1 MSTSEVNKKS
11 SQAGYLFRE
20 AEVAIA
26 SETVDKSMG
35 FVSYGV
41 KNLYP
46 QWLYKLVYESPIHGG
61 IIGQKVQFII
71 GDGVEVVGSLAA
83 KNDEIIDNGNSTYN
97 LNETISEAALDLEV
111 LAYYYLLF
119 KKGTDGIWRVN
130 PLSGEL
136 IRPNESM
143 TVFHYSENWESKPSE
158 KTKHRTYK
166 SIFYANL
173 EEDTECVMY
182 VKLPSK
188 QIILENGKLT
198 SSIFPIQPYSGALPS
213 ILADIEM
220 NYFHYAEVVNGWTSN
235 TILNM
240 NDGVPEDDDKKR
252 ILKEIKD
259 QTTDRK
265 KKGGMT
271 VFFNDGVERAATI
284 LNIGGNN
291 NDTRY
296 LLTQEHGISTIM
308 IGHSV
313 QNTALFGLEVAGKLG
328 GSSEVPEAFKRFM
341 GTYVKN
347 KRNIILESIVY
358 GLETLNKWEGLEI
371 QFKAWIPNWVEELA
385 VVDNEL
391 LDALNKM
398 SPLLATKV
406 LSNLTQN
413 EIRTKIGGVLP
424 IEGGDVI
431 KSDIAAF
438 KSEDPTN
445 EEIFSHFQK
454 VGVPIEGLKFVDSR
468 PFDYKSKDE
477 DYISEFTNQSFA
489 VELTPDQ
496 SKILGM
502 IKGGESYGAIVKAI
516 DKGAAYVSKALLS
529 LAKNGFVKDWELTT
543 KGTQSVTTGETLR
556 VLYTYEKRPEL
567 EGAAI
572 LPDGRTRPFCETL
585 INMNKAYTRAEID
598 QISGAIGRD
607 VWLYR
612 GGWYHNPDTEKN
624 TPSCRHYWN
633 QNITTN

>member
-119 KKGTDGIWRVN
+119 KKGSDGIWRVN

-143 TVFHYSENWESKPSE
+143 TVFHYSENWEVRPSE

-328 GSSEVPEAFKRFM
+328 GAAEVPEAFKRFM

-371 QFKAWIPNWVEELA
+371 QFKEWIPDW
-385 VVDNEL
+385 
-391 LDALNKM
+391 
-398 SPLLATKV
+398 
-406 LSNLTQN
+406 
-413 EIRTKIGGVLP
+413 
-424 IEGGDVI
+424 
-431 KSDIAAF
+431 IAAPAAEI
-438 KSEDPTN
+438 KDPLQLRKDPTN
-445 EEIFSHFQK
+445 DEIFSHFEK

-543 KGTQSVTTGETLR
+543 KGSQSVTTGETLR

-567 EGAAI
+567 DGPAI

-607 VWLYR
+607 VWAYR
-612 GGWYHNPDTEKN
+612 GGWYHNPDTDKN
-624 TPSCRHYWN
+624 TPSCRHYWV
-633 QNITTN
+633 QRLSVI

>member
-97 LNETISEAALDLEV
+97 LNETISEVALDLEV

-119 KKGTDGIWRVN
+119 KKGADGIWRVN

-143 TVFHYSENWESKPSE
+143 TVFHYSENWEAKPSE
-158 KTKHRTYK
+158 KTKHKTYK
-166 SIFYANL
+166 SIFYVNL

-328 GSSEVPEAFKRFM
+328 GSQEVPEAFKRFM

-371 QFKAWIPNWVEELA
+371 QFKEWIPDW
-385 VVDNEL
+385 
-391 LDALNKM
+391 
-398 SPLLATKV
+398 
-406 LSNLTQN
+406 
-413 EIRTKIGGVLP
+413 
-424 IEGGDVI
+424 
-431 KSDIAAF
+431 IAAPAAEI
-438 KSEDPTN
+438 KDPLQLRKDPTN
-445 EEIFSHFQK
+445 DEIFSHFEK

-477 DYISEFTNQSFA
+477 DYIFEFTNQSFA

-529 LAKNGFVKDWELTT
+529 LAKNGFVKNWELTT
-543 KGTQSVTTGETLR
+543 KGSQSVTTGETLR

-567 EGAAI
+567 EGDAI

-585 INMNKAYTRAEID
+585 ITMKKAYTRAEID
-598 QISGAIGRD
+598 QISAAIGRD
-607 VWLYR
+607 VWAYR

-624 TPSCRHYWN
+624 TPSCRHYWRQSIIAN
-633 QNITTN
+633 